1 MLFYYE
7 QDQVEQ
13 ITFRQL
19 GLLTEVCIARKC
31 DNNIVFP
38 EQFYCEGTAKFCGEG
53 RVNIFCWG
61 LQTESRNKIDIDHKQ
76 KCYSS
81 VIVF

>member
-38 EQFYCEGTAKFCGEG
+38 EQFYCEGTAKFC
-53 RVNIFCWG
+53 
-61 LQTESRNKIDIDHKQ
+61 
-76 KCYSS
+76 
-81 VIVF
+81 